1 MGLRLQ
7 LCKALTFLGV
17 HRLDCEHCNVYWRC
31 YGEQMRKRLPDL
43 RQQEPEDSNYVGLL
57 VGPERV
63 YRPKGTRFT
72 MEKAPYKNHESTKD
86 WREVA
91 EEIVKE
97 RDPKKVVEL
106 SEELLRALNQEK
118 KDIA

>member
-1 MGLRLQ
+1 
-7 LCKALTFLGV
+7 
-17 HRLDCEHCNVYWRC
+17 
-31 YGEQMRKRLPDL
+31 
-43 RQQEPEDSNYVGLL
+43 
-57 VGPERV
+57 
-63 YRPKGTRFT
+63 
-72 MEKAPYKNHESTKD
+72 MEKAPYKNHAPAKD

-106 SEELLRALNQEK
+106 SEELLRVLEQQK

>member
-31 YGEQMRKRLPDL
+31 YGEQMRKRLRDL
-43 RQQEPEDSNYVGLL
+43 RRQEPQDSNYVGLL

-106 SEELLRALNQEK
+106 SEELLRALDQEK

>member
-31 YGEQMRKRLPDL
+31 YGEQMRKRLRDL
-43 RQQEPEDSNYVGLL
+43 RRQEPQDSNYVGLL

-72 MEKAPYKNHESTKD
+72 MEKAPYKNHEPTKE
-86 WREVA
+86 WCEVA
-91 EEIVKE
+91 EEIVNE

-106 SEELLRALNQEK
+106 SEELLRALDQQK

>member
-1 MGLRLQ
+1 
-7 LCKALTFLGV
+7 
-17 HRLDCEHCNVYWRC
+17 
-31 YGEQMRKRLPDL
+31 MRKRLRDL
-43 RQQEPEDSNYVGLL
+43 RREEPQDSNYVGLL
-57 VGPERV
+57 VGLERV

-72 MEKAPYKNHESTKD
+72 MEKAPYKNHEPTKD

-106 SEELLRALNQEK
+106 SEELLRALDQEK

>member
-1 MGLRLQ
+1 MESRCGYA
-7 LCKALTFLGV
+7 CKTSADRSPSIQTAL
-17 HRLDCEHCNVYWRC
+17 
-31 YGEQMRKRLPDL
+31 DL
-43 RQQEPEDSNYVGLL
+43 S

-72 MEKAPYKNHESTKD
+72 MEKAPYKNHETAKD

-91 EEIVKE
+91 EDIVKE

-106 SEELLRALNQEK
+106 SEELLRALDQQK